1 MVRGQPRPI
10 CKHCSYDCLT
20 CNQYGECLTCNA
32 SEYRKLNPKNSR
44 CQPLKG
50 YYDDRSFVCKKCH
63 YLCLDCRTQYD
74 CNECIE
80 GYYFEPYESQC
91 VPVVN
96 QFSKMWIIVP
106 GVVFLV
112 ILVVISGAIWRY
124 VERRKE

>member
-1 MVRGQPRPI
+1 MHLMLNSTFCTGCHERYYLSRNNSCFEKCLTPLMVRGQPRPI

-63 YLCLDCRTQYD
+63 
-74 CNECIE
+74 
-80 GYYFEPYESQC
+80 
-91 VPVVN
+91 
-96 QFSKMWIIVP
+96 
-106 GVVFLV
+106 
-112 ILVVISGAIWRY
+112 
-124 VERRKE
+124 